1 MSKPSQTFQA
11 SVLDRLIDHEPDNSR
26 ESARYRVA
34 SFRQIMA
41 AVRRDLENLLNTRRS
56 IIIPPAAYGE
66 VNTSFFVYGLPDY
79 TSKNPSTLSVQSQLR
94 LEIEK
99 TIARFEPRLKRVAVE
114 VDSPE
119 GTNRHLTFR
128 IAGILVVDE
137 LAEPVTFNTTF
148 DSNRSTYSIKK

>member
-1 MSKPSQTFQA
+1 MPQTFQA

-34 SFRQIMA
+34 SFRQVMA
-41 AVRRDLENLLNTRRS
+41 SVRRDLENLLNTRRS
-56 IIIPPAAYGE
+56 IITPPAAYGE

-79 TSKNPSTLSVQSQLR
+79 TSKNPSTLTVQSTLR
-94 LEIEK
+94 QEIEK

-119 GTNRHLTFR
+119 DGNRHLKFR
-128 IAGILVVDE
+128 ISGILVVDE